1 MQAQIFSVD
10 LTPLQNVMKEVE
22 KIVQKTNPD
31 DAKIYLIMNSATQ
44 KVMQFNYDKILI
56 DENVPNGIVD
66 VR

>member
-1 MQAQIFSVD
+1 MQAQIFNVD
-10 LTPLQNVMKEVE
+10 LTPLQNVIKEVE

-31 DAKIYLIMNSATQ
+31 DAQIYLIMNSATQ

-56 DENVPNGIVD
+56 DENIPNGIVD